1 MKQRNKD
8 AIYNNFVKKLDKV
21 LTGNIPFE
29 MIVVDS
35 NRQVRVASDDELLLG
50 SYKMF
55 LNSNVAMLESEIK
68 RYQEIRVEYQVLEA
82 IRPILSEHL
91 KEQIKDVKLVI
102 DDICKRTGL
111 SKKMVTG
118 LFAKYRINKL
128 LTLSIDTD
136 EINQLVKELKE
147 HLDNAFQFS
156 LDQYEE
162 VMNGKQ
168 KK

>member
-8 AIYNNFVKKLDKV
+8 AIYNKFVKKLDKA

-35 NRQVRVASDDELLLG
+35 NRQVRVASVDELLLG

-55 LNSNVAMLESEIK
+55 LNSNVAMLESEIS
-68 RYQEIRVEYQVLEA
+68 RYQNIRKEYLVLQA

-91 KEQIKDVKLVI
+91 KEEIKDVKLVI
-102 DDICKRTGL
+102 NDICKRTGL
-111 SKKMVTG
+111 SNSMVTG

-128 LTLSIDTD
+128 LSLSIDID
-136 EINQLVKELKE
+136 GINQEVKNLKAN
-147 HLDNAFQFS
+147 LDNAFQFS
-156 LDQYEE
+156 LDQYVE
-162 VMNGKQ
+162 VMNGRQ

>member
-1 MKQRNKD
+1 M
-8 AIYNNFVKKLDKV
+8 V
-21 LTGNIPFE
+21 
-29 MIVVDS
+29 VVDS
-35 NRQVRVASDDELLLG
+35 NRQVRTASVDELLLG

-55 LNSNVAMLESEIK
+55 LNSNMAMLESEIS
-68 RYQEIRVEYQVLEA
+68 RYQEMRNEYLVLQA

-91 KEQIKDVKLVI
+91 KEQIKDVELVI

-111 SKKMVTG
+111 IKKKVTG

-128 LTLSIDTD
+128 LTLSIDID
-136 EINQLVKELKE
+136 EINKLVTEFKK

-156 LDQYEE
+156 LDQYVE
-162 VMNGKQ
+162 VMNGRQ